1 MGTKSDEIVTMMR
14 GNKSSIPSI
23 IGTVT
28 VFLILLFIYLNYT
41 SSSEAQLSMKSL
53 MPLYPYT
60 RRKLIKHID
69 FKPDTFK
76 QTVDPHF
83 DFRRTTQELID
94 QQSSMYDKQM
104 ISIIRNYIIYQ
115 PTLEGYRL
123 DNKYQFDVS
132 GGQSAAVDNIL
143 RFKKDGFY
151 VECCTTDGEKDSTSL
166 FFERVRKWNGLVIS
180 PEPEKFTALQM
191 KHRKAAIM
199 NSCLSDSEHP
209 VKKTITVKD
218 KQTEI
223 HCYPLYSIMAALE
236 RRTIDLFAL
245 DVGGID
251 ELSIVKAIPFN
262 KINIEIL
269 TVRFRGEIRH
279 YKSEIQLYLE
289 SIGYDTVLKLIKED
303 DDSVHHLILKR
314 RGSWITSIVFCVIL
328 TSVVSLFIYLYCKK
342 RKSTI
347 SL

>member
-1 MGTKSDEIVTMMR
+1 MR
-14 GNKSSIPSI
+14 GNKSSIPLI
-23 IGTVT
+23 IVSVT
-28 VFLILLFIYLNYT
+28 VFFILLFIYLHYT
-41 SSSEAQLSMKSL
+41 SSSEAQLSMKAL
-53 MPLYPYT
+53 TPLYPYT
-60 RRKLIKHID
+60 RRKLIKHLD
-69 FKPDTFK
+69 FKPDTFQ

-83 DFRRTTQELID
+83 NFRRTTQELID
-94 QQSSMYDKQM
+94 QQTAMYDKQM

-123 DNKYQFDVS
+123 DNKDLFDVS

-143 RFKKDGFY
+143 RFKEDGFY
-151 VECCTTDGEKDSTSL
+151 VECCATDGEKGSTSL
-166 FFERVRKWNGLVIS
+166 FFERVRQWNGLVIT

-209 VKKTITVKD
+209 VKKMFTVKD

-223 HCYPLYSIMAALE
+223 HCFPLYSIMAALE
-236 RRTIDLFAL
+236 RKTIDFFAL

-269 TVRFRGEIRH
+269 TVRFQGEIRH
-279 YKSEIQLYLE
+279 YKSKIQLYLE
-289 SIGYDTVLKLIKED
+289 NIGYDTVLKLVKED

-314 RGSWITSIVFCVIL
+314 RESWFTSIVLCVIL
-328 TSVVSLFIYLYCKK
+328 VSVVSLVVYLYVSNYYRK

-347 SL
+347 

>member
-1 MGTKSDEIVTMMR
+1 MIR

-143 RFKKDGFY
+143 RFK
-151 VECCTTDGEKDSTSL
+151 VSVTLNAS
-166 FFERVRKWNGLVIS
+166 VRLLSFI
-180 PEPEKFTALQM
+180 LQ
-191 KHRKAAIM
+191 
-199 NSCLSDSEHP
+199 
-209 VKKTITVKD
+209 
-218 KQTEI
+218 Q
-223 HCYPLYSIMAALE
+223 
-236 RRTIDLFAL
+236 
-245 DVGGID
+245 
-251 ELSIVKAIPFN
+251 
-262 KINIEIL
+262 
-269 TVRFRGEIRH
+269 
-279 YKSEIQLYLE
+279 
-289 SIGYDTVLKLIKED
+289 
-303 DDSVHHLILKR
+303 
-314 RGSWITSIVFCVIL
+314 
-328 TSVVSLFIYLYCKK
+328 
-342 RKSTI
+342 
-347 SL
+347 